1 MNNSSPFPHIF
12 LKLERE
18 ADRRR
23 RPFPRDDTP
32 TTAANKNNR
41 SAHASTLRHSV
52 ETLNNEWSET
62 AEIRRQQGSPELP
75 EAISLFLQ
83 VDPDTDLIDNL
94 RSLGI
99 EVIGE
104 LEDGYIIGASA
115 DISLATLK
123 DKIERFASAGQNNIA
138 ALWEIREG
146 KAWRYEHILSPTL
159 LEEWPNIRD
168 NDQFVIEVGIAC
180 LGTIHIP
187 EHPRKRRDTFSTEER
202 YMRAVRLWKEK
213 HDRAYE
219 QWDELSWERLSLL
232 ESFVSSY
239 NGEMLS
245 SIMNEAW
252 GEGDQPPDSF
262 TCRIRI
268 NGQGLRDF
276 VLNFPFV
283 FDIAE
288 VDDIEAIR
296 GEVAAAATEESDFEI
311 VPPEVHAPRVCVIDS
326 GIQERHSLLND
337 AVEHSESR
345 SWINTS
351 TDVADYYPGG
361 HGTRTAGAVLY
372 PQGITNY
379 RRHVLN
385 AWIQNARILNEE
397 IKMPEDLFPPQVLV
411 ELTEHF
417 HGGLAKTRIFNH
429 SINAVA
435 PCRLIHMS
443 AWAEAID
450 RLTWKND
457 VLFVLS
463 AGNIP
468 VRGSIT
474 NPGIVDRILSGQ
486 GYPEYL
492 YLPSSRIA
500 NPAQSLQ
507 AITVGSVGLDD
518 LTGEKN
524 SFAGVSQPSS
534 FSRTGPGIWSVIKPE
549 VVEYGGDFA
558 YDSGN
563 PPNLSIT
570 TEVAPQLVRSTLHG
584 GPAYGNDRVGTSFA
598 APKVSHILAA
608 IQTTLSNEP
617 ALLYR
622 GLLIQSARWPDWTS
636 SYPDKNQ
643 VIRSIGY
650 GIPDVERATT
660 NTEYRITLITQGE
673 MIIRAR
679 QVHIYEVIIPEELR
693 HPSDAFEIL
702 VEVTLSY
709 KAQPRRTRR
718 TRSRYLSTWLEWQ
731 TSKCNES
738 REAFLNRMI
747 QVAENDRV
755 IENEPNSEQGSS
767 NGAIQWTIR
776 ERSDWGQVRGFSR
789 NNGTVQKDWATLQ
802 SHEFAEGFYLA
813 VIGHEGWNT
822 EIDASVPYSLVVS
835 FEAVNQDIE
844 IYSRI
849 AVVNQVEIETQV
861 EVNV

>member
-1 MNNSSPFPHIF
+1 MNRSSPFPHIF

-18 ADRRR
+18 APRRVR
-23 RPFPRDDTP
+23 SFPRRDTP

-41 SAHASTLRHSV
+41 SAHASVLRHSV
-52 ETLNNEWSET
+52 EALNNEWSET

-99 EVIGE
+99 EIIGE

-115 DISLATLK
+115 DISLTTLK
-123 DKIERFASAGQNNIA
+123 SKIERFALAGQNNIA

-159 LEEWPNIRD
+159 LEEWPTIRD
-168 NDQFVIEVGIAC
+168 DDQFVLEVGIAC

-187 EHPRKRRDTFSTEER
+187 EHPRKRRDTYNTEER
-202 YMRAVRLWKEK
+202 YMRAVRIWDEK
-213 HDRAYE
+213 QNRAYE
-219 QWDELSWERLSLL
+219 QWDELLWERSSLL

-239 NGEMLS
+239 NGEILS
-245 SIMNEAW
+245 SIINEAW

-262 TCRIRI
+262 TCQIRL

-276 VLNFPFV
+276 VLNFPYV

-288 VDDIEAIR
+288 VDDIEPIR
-296 GEVAAAATEESDFEI
+296 EEVAVAIEEGDFEI
-311 VPPEVHAPRVCVIDS
+311 VPPEADAPRVCIIDS
-326 GIQERHSLLND
+326 GIQERHRLLSD
-337 AVEHSESR
+337 AVEHTESR

-351 TDVADYYPGG
+351 TDVADYFPGG
-361 HGTRTAGAVLY
+361 HGTRVAGAALY
-372 PQGITNY
+372 PKGITNS
-379 RRHVLN
+379 RRHILN
-385 AWIQNARILNEE
+385 AWIQNARVLNENNE
-397 IKMPEDLFPPQVLV
+397 MPEELFPPQVLAEV
-411 ELTEHF
+411 TGHF
-417 HGGLAKTRIFNH
+417 YRGPAKTRIFNQ
-429 SINAVA
+429 SINTVA

-457 VLFVLS
+457 IIFVLS
-463 AGNIP
+463 GGNIP
-468 VRGSIT
+468 DYGSVT
-474 NPGIVDRILSGQ
+474 NPGIVDRIRSGQ
-486 GYPEYL
+486 PYPEYL
-492 YLPSSRIA
+492 YASSSRIA

-507 AITVGSVGLDD
+507 AITVGSVGLQA
-518 LTGEKN
+518 LTGDKN
-524 SFAGVSQPSS
+524 SFAGPAQPSS
-534 FSRTGPGIWSVIKPE
+534 FSRTGPGIWGAIKPE
-549 VVEYGGDFA
+549 VVEYGGDLA

-563 PPNLSIT
+563 PPNLSVTSEI
-570 TEVAPQLVRSTLHG
+570 APQLVRSTLHG

-598 APKVSHILAA
+598 APKVAHILAT
-608 IQTTLSNEP
+608 IQTTLYDEP

-622 GLLIQSARWPDWTS
+622 GLLVQSARWPEWTS
-636 SYPDKNQ
+636 SHPDKYE
-643 VIRSIGY
+643 VIRSMGY
-650 GIPDVERATT
+650 GIPDVERATA

-673 MIIRAR
+673 TYIRAR
-679 QVHIYEVIIPEELR
+679 QVHIYEAIIPQELR
-693 HPSDAFEIL
+693 HPGDAYEIL

-718 TRSRYLSTWLEWQ
+718 TRRRYLSTWLEWQ
-731 TSKCNES
+731 TSKHNES

-747 QVAENDRV
+747 EVAENVRV
-755 IENEPNSEQGSS
+755 VENGSGSDQGSS
-767 NGAIQWTIR
+767 NGTIQWTIR
-776 ERSDWGQVRGFSR
+776 ERADWGQVRGINR

-802 SHEFAEGFYLA
+802 SHEFGEGFYLA

-822 EIDASVPYSLVVS
+822 EMDASVPYSLVVS
-835 FEAVNQDIE
+835 FEAINKDIE

-849 AVVNQVEIETQV
+849 AVANQVEIETEVEIQV
-861 EVNV
+861 